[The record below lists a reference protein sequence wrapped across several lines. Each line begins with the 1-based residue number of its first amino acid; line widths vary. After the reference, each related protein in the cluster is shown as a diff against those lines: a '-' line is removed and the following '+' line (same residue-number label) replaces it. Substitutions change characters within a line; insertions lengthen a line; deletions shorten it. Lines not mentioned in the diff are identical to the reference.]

1 MWTAF
6 LFSDEA
12 LGDNVSAGRKGGDAA
27 IACYHLFHLD
37 GSNTGVFHLSGEGW
51 AAKGAPWTVTEKGCL
66 WVVGHRAICR
76 RCVVETYT
84 RNLHNLPNHCRPHT
98 FNLKICYLEVSSNL
112 RKVAPKKGQ
121 HSHVPS
127 SRCDNTHI
135 ARESCLLFRCV
146 FPA

>member
-1 MWTAF
+1 MWTVF

-12 LGDNVSAGRKGGDAA
+12 LSDNVSAGRKGGDAA

-37 GSNTGVFHLSGEGW
+37 VSNTGVFHLSGEGW
-51 AAKGAPWTVTEKGCL
+51 AAKGAPWTVTEEGLPLGGGPPCDMQT
-66 WVVGHRAICR
+66 VCR
-76 RCVVETYT
+76 R
-84 RNLHNLPNHCRPHT
+84 NQHNLPNHCRPHT

-121 HSHVPS
+121 HSHMPS